1 MMPSRTST
9 RVPRYSSWEK
19 KQRQR
24 ERLRRR
30 RDAIGVEIIEGAAA
44 EEEEE
49 AKMPATFLPP
59 SPSSTICSLL
69 CDILSRRSQGTVRHL
84 AARARGGVPRQRSA
98 RAEARFSGRKKSE
111 CFFTVA
117 RRFHFAFARTEPPRR
132 EKRRR
137 ADSLS
142 LPVFRH
148 VGLYLNVGPVR
159 QPRLPQVAPD
169 LQGVGGGAWGAVMVM
184 KCWKQRR

>member
-1 MMPSRTST
+1 MPSRTST
-9 RVPRYSSWEK
+9 RVPRYSSWAK

-30 RDAIGVEIIEGAAA
+30 RDAKGVEIIEGAAA

-84 AARARGGVPRQRSA
+84 AARASGGVPRQRSA

-117 RRFHFAFARTEPPRR
+117 RRFHFARTEPPRR

-142 LPVFRH
+142 LPVFLH